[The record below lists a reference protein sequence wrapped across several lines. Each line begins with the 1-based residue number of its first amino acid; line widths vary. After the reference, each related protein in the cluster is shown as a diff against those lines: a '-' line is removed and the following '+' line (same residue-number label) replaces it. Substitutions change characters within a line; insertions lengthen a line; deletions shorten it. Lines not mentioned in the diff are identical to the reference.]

1 MSLLSSLLKIGGIAA
16 APFTGGASLLATGLG
31 AVGDA
36 ASVLGKQ
43 QQGAA
48 QGKAS
53 QAALQNDHDRNA
65 LQLYQDQQAAQN
77 QAAQTDLQRQQFA
90 TGNRSTTAKQALI
103 GALLGGGVTPTSLS
117 GGKASG
123 GLLASLNGNPDALA
137 AMKALGS
144 QGSTAQNT
152 PLTFAGGQMVQAPTL
167 TKLPQVDNGGLL
179 STLASI
185 GQIAGSV
192 SPYIKKKPAED
203 TYGLPGHIGYEGGD

>member
-1 MSLLSSLLKIGGIAA
+1 MSFLDILGKIGKGALNIG
-16 APFTGGASLLATGLG
+16 TGGVAGTIMD
-31 AVGDA
+31 AVGSA
-36 ASVLGKQ
+36 GSVLGKQ
-43 QQGAA
+43 QAGKA
-48 QGKAS
+48 QGKID
-53 QAALQNDHDRNA
+53 QATLNQRQDQNA

-103 GALLGGGVTPTSLS
+103 GALLGGKVTPTSLS

-144 QGSTAQNT
+144 QGSQAQTT
-152 PLTFAGGQMVQAPTL
+152 PLTFSGGQMVQAPTL